1 MDDNNLIVLSLDLSK
16 TKARFD
22 VGLEKICD
30 NISSTQTAKIA
41 LSLNIS
47 KTQTNLQRQLNT
59 VLKGLN
65 TQGSNA
71 FSGVAESANK
81 AQKPIDGIAKGFTAT
96 GTAAQAAGSK
106 LNNSFAGSLAYSTT
120 KMLGMMAVLK
130 TVQIAIGSVKDMI
143 NNVIELDRSLTE
155 LNKVCD
161 FTSNGLEKFTEKAYE
176 AAEEV
181 GRTGREV
188 IEAATEFKKA
198 GYDIESSLNLS
209 KVALMM
215 TNVGD
220 GIRNVEEA
228 SSSMISVL
236 RGFNI
241 SDADALKVLD
251 KINEVSNNSPIAF
264 EDITDGLRRV
274 SGTMR
279 QAGNSIDETIGML
292 VGGFSQLRNIEMV
305 SSGLVMISQRL
316 RGIGEDGEA
325 VEGLAPKIASEFKSI
340 ANIDI
345 EDGNGGLRSTYE
357 ILEDMARV
365 FPTLTEKQQQYLGE
379 LAAGNRQVKVLNAI
393 LQQWQD
399 VDNAITQSENSLGSA
414 TKENEIYKN
423 SIAAIRKE
431 LESTFQDLSQTVVDS
446 DWIKAPLKALTEF
459 IKFLTDALENP
470 LVQSLIT
477 GSLIM
482 AVPKIFSC
490 LKGIGSFISDYKAM
504 IQMIVRGNDTVAAS
518 NAKVGKSFGGLC
530 NKGLII
536 NMPTYLEAA

>member
-1 MDDNNLIVLSLDLSK
+1 M
-16 TKARFD
+16 
-22 VGLEKICD
+22 
-30 NISSTQTAKIA
+30 
-41 LSLNIS
+41 
-47 KTQTNLQRQLNT
+47 
-59 VLKGLN
+59 
-65 TQGSNA
+65 
-71 FSGVAESANK
+71 
-81 AQKPIDGIAKGFTAT
+81 
-96 GTAAQAAGSK
+96 
-106 LNNSFAGSLAYSTT
+106 AYSTT
-120 KMLGMMAVLK
+120 KVLGMMAVLK
-130 TVQIAIGSVKDMI
+130 TVQVAIGSVKDMI

-161 FTSNGLEKFTEKAYE
+161 FTSNGLEQFTEKAYE

-228 SSSMISVL
+228 SSSMISVIK
-236 RGFNI
+236 GFNLSD
-241 SDADALKVLD
+241 SDALMVLD

-305 SSGLVMISQRL
+305 SSGLIMISQRL

-325 VEGLAPKIASEFKSI
+325 IEGLAPKIASEFKSI

-379 LAAGNRQVKVLNAI
+379 LASGNRQVKVLNAI

-423 SIAAIRKE
+423 SIAGIRKE
-431 LESTFQDLSQTVVDS
+431 LESAFQDLSQTVVDS
-446 DWIKAPLKALTEF
+446 DWIKEPLKALTEF
-459 IKFLTDALENP
+459 IKFLTDALKNP

-482 AVPKIFSC
+482 AVPKIFSG

-504 IQMIVRGNDTVAAS
+504 IQMIVHGNDAVAAS

-536 NMPTYLEAA
+536 NTPTYLEAA